1 MEKTTIQRLS
11 ELQQVIDEAKLEMHT
26 LINESHPIFEGE
38 HAPKTFTAE
47 RIERV
52 IGENSY
58 KGFLVVNDF
67 RKGLGI

>member
-11 ELQQVIDEAKLEMHT
+11 ELQHIIDEARQEMHT
-26 LINESHPIFEGE
+26 LVNEAHPIYEGGQP
-38 HAPKTFTAE
+38 PKTFTAE

-52 IGENSY
+52 IEENSY

>member
-11 ELQQVIDEAKLEMHT
+11 ELQHVIDEAKAEMHT
-26 LINESHPIFEGE
+26 LINKSHPIFEGE
-38 HAPKTFTAE
+38 TPPKTFTAE

-52 IGENSY
+52 IEENSY